1 MRIPCF
7 LTMRGFGD
15 ECSVQVAYHGE
26 QYARA
31 AIRFDGRSGQ
41 GVCECG
47 VVVCCACVC
56 VYVRVPTYNITL
68 RAASGFHSSS
78 RESPE
83 KGSIGLNPR
92 SGSELMDG
100 TPYLC

>member
-1 MRIPCF
+1 MNAACRWPIMGSN
-7 LTMRGFGD
+7 MRGQRSDSTGVAGKA
-15 ECSVQVAYHGE
+15 SV
-26 QYARA
+26 
-31 AIRFDGRSGQ
+31 S
-41 GVCECG
+41 
-47 VVVCCACVC
+47 VVWWCVVRVCVC
-56 VYVRVPTYNITL
+56 MYECPHTITL